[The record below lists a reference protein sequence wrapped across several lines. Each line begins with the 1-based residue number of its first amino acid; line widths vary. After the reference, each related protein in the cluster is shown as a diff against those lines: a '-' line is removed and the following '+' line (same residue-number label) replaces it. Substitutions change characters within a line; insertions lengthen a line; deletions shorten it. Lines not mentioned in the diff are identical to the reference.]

1 MDLPPAWKG
10 RPGAGE
16 AGRLDLPP
24 AGKWAPTLTDGVV
37 RLRAH
42 DLGDVEA
49 LLAQCRDPQMQRWT
63 TVPVPYERHHA
74 VDWLRSR
81 REEWEAGR
89 YLALAIE
96 DGGGFCGTVDLRPD
110 GAGGARIGY
119 GLGPWARGRGVLHR
133 ALRLILPW
141 GFGTVGLEVVHW
153 EALAGNWASRR
164 AAWRAG
170 FRVEGTVRSW
180 LAHRGGR
187 YDAWVGSLR
196 RDDPLRPAHPWFD
209 VPVLG
214 GLRVRLRPYRAED
227 VPRAVEACSDPV
239 TRHWLARLPSPY
251 TADDARAHLEQMTE
265 DAASG
270 HSLCWAVAAA
280 DDDRLV
286 GEIAL
291 FGLAEPGRS
300 SEVGYWGH
308 PAERGRG
315 FLTEAARLA
324 ARHALLPLDVG
335 GLGRPRLV
343 LRAAGG
349 NGASQRVAQR
359 AGFRR
364 TGIDRRAELLGDGTA
379 DDLVR
384 YDLLPEELV
393 LP

>member
-1 MDLPPAWKG
+1 MDLPH
-10 RPGAGE
+10 
-16 AGRLDLPP
+16 
-24 AGKWAPTLTDGVV
+24 WAPTLTDGVV
-37 RLRAH
+37 RLRPH

-49 LLAQCRDPQMQRWT
+49 VLAQCRDPQMQRWT

-74 VDWLRSR
+74 VEWLAAR
-81 REEWEAGR
+81 RGEWEAGR
-89 YLALAIE
+89 TLSLAVEA
-96 DGGGFCGTVDLRPD
+96 DGRFCGTVDVRPD
-110 GAGGARIGY
+110 GQAGAMLGY

-133 ALRLILPW
+133 ALLLVLPW
-141 GFGTVGLEVVHW
+141 AFTTLGLEVVHW
-153 EALAGNWASRR
+153 EAVAGNWPSRR
-164 AAWRAG
+164 AAWRVG

-180 LAHRGGR
+180 LAHRGAR

-196 RDDPLRPAHPWFD
+196 REERLEPAHPWFE
-209 VPVLG
+209 VPVLEG
-214 GLRVRLRPYRAED
+214 HRVRLRPYREED
-227 VPRAVEACSDPV
+227 VDRAVEACSDPV
-239 TRHWLARLPSPY
+239 TRQWLGRLPAPY
-251 TADDARAHLEQMTE
+251 TAQDTRAHLEQMTE
-265 DAASG
+265 DAAEG
-270 HSLCWAVAAA
+270 RSLCWAVAAA

-300 SEVGYWGH
+300 SEVGYWAH

-315 FLTEAARLA
+315 HMTEAVRLA
-324 ARHALLPLDVG
+324 AKHALLPLDVG

-349 NGASQRVAQR
+349 NAASRRVAER

-364 TGIDRRAELLGDGTA
+364 TGVDRRAELLGDGTI

-384 YDLLPEELV
+384 FDLLPEELV